1 MESEQAIQK
10 VKARQHPSYWTF
22 TLLGLLL
29 PIIGIIVGI
38 VYLTKDKKLDKKLG
52 EHTIAIS
59 VLGFIL
65 YWIFI
70 ALMNRGPIV
79 DTQPSTVMPSYQS
92 SAPAPAPASKA
103 DVSVVSSKQKN
114 TSYGATSIVGE
125 VINNGSDVANDV
137 KVTAT
142 FYDAN
147 NGVVDTNFTYAG
159 DTSNTGLQKDK
170 TAPFE
175 INLLDK
181 TKFDHY
187 KLDVSWQ

>member
-1 MESEQAIQK
+1 MENEQVIQK
-10 VKARQHPSYWTF
+10 VKAREHPSYWTF

-29 PIIGIIVGI
+29 PLIGIIVGI

-59 VLGFIL
+59 VLGFLL
-65 YWIFI
+65 YWIFL
-70 ALMNRGPIV
+70 ALVNRGPII
-79 DTQPSTVMPSYQS
+79 DTRPTMTTPSYRV
-92 SAPAPAPASKA
+92 ATAEPKSKA
-103 DVSVVSSKQKN
+103 DVSVVSSKQK
-114 TSYGATSIVGE
+114 TSSYGSISIVGE
-125 VINNGSDVANDV
+125 VINNGTGAANFI

-147 NGVVDTNFTYAG
+147 NEVVDTDFTYAG
-159 DTSNTGLQKDK
+159 DTANTGLQKDK

-175 INLLDK
+175 INLLNK

-187 KLDVSWQ
+187 KLDVTWN

>member
-1 MESEQAIQK
+1 MENEQVIQK

-29 PIIGIIVGI
+29 PLIGIIVGI

-65 YWIFI
+65 YWIFL
-70 ALMNRGPIV
+70 ALINRGPII
-79 DTQPSTVMPSYQS
+79 DTR
-92 SAPAPAPASKA
+92 PAAITPNYRAATAEPKSKA
-103 DVSVVSSKQKN
+103 DVSVVSSKQK
-114 TSYGATSIVGE
+114 TSSYGSISIVGE
-125 VINNGSDVANDV
+125 VVNNGNDVANYV
-137 KVTAT
+137 KITAT

-147 NGVVDTNFTYAG
+147 NEVVDTNFTYAG
-159 DTSNTGLQKDK
+159 DTANTGLQKGK

-187 KLDVSWQ
+187 KLDVSWN